1 MTKTSTNN
9 ADLDNQN
16 TVEQESKDLT
26 CGVVMPI
33 STIDGCSESHW
44 KEVKDI
50 IYDASKMAGFVPNLV
65 SDADD
70 VGSIHK
76 RVIQNLYDS
85 DIVVCDVSGRNP
97 NVMFELGI
105 RLAFDKPT
113 ILIKDDKT
121 SYSFDTSTIEHLE
134 YPRDLRYNT
143 IKGFK
148 KNLSDKIKATYEA
161 SKGEGYT
168 TFLKH
173 FGKFKVSKLD
183 EEEVSANAFIMK
195 KLEGMESK
203 INKMSQEFEVKTSN
217 TSVSLKSTNPK
228 FVNSFYLGAKLVT
241 DGRKIAESDL
251 NVAILIYQALS
262 GNEVNLIMIKEL
274 SGTEYQVEF
283 RVSEDLHAEDLLEF
297 LVNKFELK
305 AAMKLGFGPI
315 PF

>member
-16 TVEQESKDLT
+16 TVEQESKDLA

-33 STIDGCSESHW
+33 SMIDGCSESHW

-50 IYDASKMAGFVPNLV
+50 IYDASNMAGFAPNLV
-65 SDADD
+65 SEADD

-76 RVIQNLYDS
+76 RIIQNLYDS

-183 EEEVSANAFIMK
+183 EEEVSANDFILK

-203 INKMSQEFEVKTSN
+203 INKMSQEFEENGVSQISSVSGKSSQVKKSFEFILKSENMMNTLNELDGAIKSYNTQFNSNIVVTKTSLL
-217 TSVSLKSTNPK
+217 TESKSLIK
-228 FVNSFYLGAKLVT
+228 VYLGPT
-241 DGRKIAESDL
+241 DRAQDIADWLILELGLESLD
-251 NVAILIYQALS
+251 S
-262 GNEVNLIMIKEL
+262 P
-274 SGTEYQVEF
+274 SW
-283 RVSEDLHAEDLLEF
+283 
-297 LVNKFELK
+297 
-305 AAMKLGFGPI
+305 
-315 PF
+315 

>member
-50 IYDASKMAGFVPNLV
+50 IFDASKMVGFVPNLV

-76 RVIQNLYDS
+76 RIIQNLYDS
-85 DIVVCDVSGRNP
+85 DIVVCDVSGKNP

-203 INKMSQEFEVKTSN
+203 INKMSQDFEENSFSQISSVSGKSSQVKKSFEFILKSENMMNTLNELDDAIKSYNTQFNSNIVVTKTSLL
-217 TSVSLKSTNPK
+217 TETKSFIK
-228 FVNSFYLGAKLVT
+228 VYLGPEDRAH
-241 DGRKIAESDL
+241 DIADWLILELGLESLDSP
-251 NVAILIYQALS
+251 NW
-262 GNEVNLIMIKEL
+262 
-274 SGTEYQVEF
+274 
-283 RVSEDLHAEDLLEF
+283 
-297 LVNKFELK
+297 
-305 AAMKLGFGPI
+305 
-315 PF
+315 

>member
-76 RVIQNLYDS
+76 RIIQNLYDS

-173 FGKFKVSKLD
+173 FGKFEVSKLD

-203 INKMSQEFEVKTSN
+203 INKMSQDFEENSFSQISSVSGKSSQVKKSFEFILKSENMMNTLNELDDAIKSYNTQFNSNIVVTKTSLL
-217 TSVSLKSTNPK
+217 TETKSFIK
-228 FVNSFYLGAKLVT
+228 VYLGPEDRAH
-241 DGRKIAESDL
+241 DIADWLILELGLESLDSP
-251 NVAILIYQALS
+251 NW
-262 GNEVNLIMIKEL
+262 
-274 SGTEYQVEF
+274 
-283 RVSEDLHAEDLLEF
+283 
-297 LVNKFELK
+297 
-305 AAMKLGFGPI
+305 
-315 PF
+315 